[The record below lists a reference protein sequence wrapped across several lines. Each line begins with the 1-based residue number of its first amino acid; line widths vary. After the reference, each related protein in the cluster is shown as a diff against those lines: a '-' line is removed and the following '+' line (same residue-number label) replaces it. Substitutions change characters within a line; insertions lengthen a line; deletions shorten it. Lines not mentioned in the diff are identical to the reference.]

1 MLAKV
6 FSAIIPINNQTKSDK
21 KGRRIMI
28 KSMTGFGKSQVEQ
41 DGYSATCEV
50 RGVNHRYLD
59 PHIRL
64 SRRYMFLEDR
74 IKEEIKH
81 YVTRGRI
88 EMTLNIEKTGESVR
102 NIKVDNDLAMTY
114 YKYLKELAEKL
125 NISPE
130 LRIIDLFRLPEVFN
144 VSDDEEDLELVWSVL
159 GEAVRQAMTS
169 MAEMRSKEGRNLAQD
184 ILERNNY
191 ILTMVGE
198 LEEFAPQV
206 ASDYKDK
213 LRKRIA
219 ELVGQDLVDE
229 QRILQEA
236 AIFADKASITEEIV
250 RLKSHIKHFAELI
263 DEGEAIG
270 RKCDFLIQEMFREIN
285 TVASKSNHLEMS
297 RIVVEVKAEL
307 EKIREQI
314 QNIE

>member
-1 MLAKV
+1 
-6 FSAIIPINNQTKSDK
+6 
-21 KGRRIMI
+21 MI

-41 DGYSATCEV
+41 QGYSATCEV
-50 RGVNHRYLD
+50 RGVNHRYFD
-59 PHIRL
+59 PHIRI

-74 IKEEIKH
+74 IKDEIKQF
-81 YVTRGRI
+81 VTRGRI
-88 EMTLNIEKTGESVR
+88 EMTINIEKTGESAR
-102 NIKVDNDLAMTY
+102 NIKVDNDLAMAY

-125 NISPE
+125 NISPD
-130 LRIIDLFRLPEVFN
+130 LRVIDIFRLPEVFD

-159 GEAVRQAMTS
+159 KEAVRQAMDS
-169 MAEMRSKEGRNLAQD
+169 MADMRSKEGLILAQD
-184 ILERNNY
+184 ILERNDL
-191 ILTMVGE
+191 ILTMVNQ

-213 LRKRIA
+213 LRKRIT
-219 ELVGQDLVDE
+219 ELVGQDLADE
-229 QRILQEA
+229 QRIIQEA

-250 RLKSHIKHFAELI
+250 RLKSHIKHFTGFI
-263 DEGEAIG
+263 NDGEAIG

-285 TVASKSNHLEMS
+285 TVASKNNHLEMS
-297 RIVVEVKAEL
+297 RIVVDVKAEL